1 MIFDG
6 QNAVGTNTDG
16 ALCFSYY
23 KDNLYFV
30 RENLRGVRRKIQKAI
45 ILNNP
50 IVR

>member
-30 RENLRGVRRKIQKAI
+30 RENLRAFGGKYNKAI